1 MNILLPAD
9 IYTVINKSIIDDND
23 KKNLIVFYEPII
35 GVIATSLYLTLF
47 NDLDKY
53 QITSEDFTHHH
64 LMSIMKCDL
73 QAIKKARESL
83 EAVGLLRTY
92 YKEGDVSSYIYE
104 LYSPMSAKE
113 FLSHPILNVVLYNNI
128 GKKEYDKII
137 SMYQKVNFD
146 LDGYKDITK
155 ELNQVFKS
163 STTFEEYD
171 IKEKDSNKVNVKDII
186 DFDSLLAMLPKNILN
201 ERSLTKKMKEL
212 INNLAFVYNLDTLKF
227 SEIIRNTINE
237 NGFIIERDLRNK
249 TREYYTYINN
259 GKLPTLVYKSQPEY
273 LKTPKGDNSNKAKLI
288 YVFENMSPY
297 DFLKNKYKGVD
308 PTPRDLKL
316 LEYLLQ
322 DLKLQPAV
330 VNVLV
335 DYVLYKNNNKLSR
348 AYIETIAGQ
357 WKRSNVETALD
368 AMELVVK
375 ENKKLEKKETK
386 VKKEATPVWFKKDI
400 KDEEITEEEKK
411 ELEELMKGIK

>member
-9 IYTVINKSIIDDND
+9 VYTVINKSIIDDND
-23 KKNLIVFYEPII
+23 KKNLISFYEPII
-35 GVIATSLYLTLF
+35 GPIAICLYLTLF

-53 QITSEDFTHHH
+53 QIESEDFTHHH

-92 YKEGDVSSYIYE
+92 FKEGDVSSYIYE
-104 LYSPMSAKE
+104 LYSPLSAKE
-113 FLSHPILNVVLYNNI
+113 FLTHPILNVVLYNNI

-146 LDGYKDITK
+146 LDDYKDITK
-155 ELNQVFKS
+155 ELNQTFKS
-163 STTFEEYD
+163 STQIPEYD
-171 IKEKDSNKVNVKDII
+171 IKEKEVNKINTKNVI
-186 DFDSLLAMLPKNILN
+186 DFDSLVAMIPKNILN
-201 ERSLTKKMKEL
+201 EKTLTKKMKDL
-212 INNLAFVYNLDTLKF
+212 INNLAFVYNLDTLKM

-237 NGFIIERDLRNK
+237 NGFIIERELRNK

-273 LKTPKGDNSNKAKLI
+273 LKTPKGDSSNKAKLI

-297 DFLKNKYKGVD
+297 DFLKNKYKGVA

-316 LEYLLQ
+316 LEYLLE

-330 VNVLV
+330 VNVLI

-357 WKRSNVETALD
+357 WKRSNVETATE

-375 ENKKLEKKETK
+375 ENKKIEKKENK
-386 VKKEATPVWFKKDI
+386 SPAKSTPVWFKKDI
-400 KDEEITEEEKK
+400 KKEELTEDEKK
-411 ELEELMKGIK
+411 EMEELMKGFM

>member
-1 MNILLPAD
+1 MNLLLPAD
-9 IYTVINKSIIDDND
+9 TYTIINKSIIDDND
-23 KKNLIVFYEPII
+23 KKNLISFYEPII
-35 GVIATSLYLTLF
+35 GPIAICLYLTLF

-53 QITSEDFTHHH
+53 QIESEDFTHHH

-73 QAIKKARESL
+73 QALKKAREAL

-92 YKEGDVSSYIYE
+92 FKEGDVSSYIYE
-104 LYSPMSAKE
+104 LYSPLAAKE

-137 SMYQKVNFD
+137 SMYQKVNYD

-155 ELNQVFKS
+155 ELNQTFKS
-163 STTFEEYD
+163 STDIIDYD
-171 IKEKDSNKVNVKDII
+171 IKEKETNKVNVKDVI
-186 DFDSLLAMLPKNILN
+186 DFDSLVAMIPKNVLN
-201 ERSLTKKMKEL
+201 ERSLNKKMRDL

-227 SEIIRNTINE
+227 SEIIRSTINE
-237 NGFIIERDLRNK
+237 NGFIIEKELRKK

-273 LKTPKGDNSNKAKLI
+273 LKTPLGDNSNRAKLI

-297 DFLKNKYKGVD
+297 DFLKNKYKGVA

-316 LEYLLQ
+316 LEYLLE

-330 VNVLV
+330 VNVLI

-357 WKRSNVETALD
+357 WKRSNVETASK

-375 ENKKLEKKETK
+375 ENKRLEKNEKK
-386 VKKEATPVWFKKDI
+386 VKKETTPVWFKKDI
-400 KDEEITEEEKK
+400 KKEELTEEEKK
-411 ELEELMKGIK
+411 EMEELMKGYM